1 MASPRTLLIFDLG
14 DARFGVDAMLVRESV
29 WLPELTPAEEAPPH
43 IAGIFSLRGQIVPVT
58 DLNLRFG
65 HPALPYRLS
74 DQVVVLELDQLLMGL
89 IVSEVREVIE
99 ISHDAIQPP
108 PKFDMETSAHA
119 HLVEGEVRVGDDIVT
134 LLDARQLVH
143 LPRPHPSLPPQAEE
157 GDKRPHPSL
166 PPQAEEGDKRPHP
179 NLPPQAEEG
188 DKHPHPNLPPL
199 AGEGVDAPSFARSAG
214 EVPNIPPPPLAGEGW
229 GGGHFCPQ
237 ATPQE
242 HAVYRTRAK
251 TLMEAATEEEGARLS
266 LAVVELDG
274 EYFGIELQAV
284 QEFCDIAQPSL
295 IPCCPPHIL
304 GAISLRGNLLT
315 LLDLRGALN
324 LPRAS
329 QDSGKAVITRA
340 PTSPGAGIG
349 EQLVGVAVDEV
360 HDVVYLRVEA
370 LQAAPAAHGA
380 EVKGT
385 APYGGKM
392 MAILNLP
399 ALLAREEWVV
409 NESV

>member
-1 MASPRTLLIFDLG
+1 MRAGQERG
-14 DARFGVDAMLVRESV
+14 DACGCS
-29 WLPELTPAEEAPPH
+29 
-43 IAGIFSLRGQIVPVT
+43 
-58 DLNLRFG
+58 
-65 HPALPYRLS
+65 
-74 DQVVVLELDQLLMGL
+74 
-89 IVSEVREVIE
+89 
-99 ISHDAIQPP
+99 
-108 PKFDMETSAHA
+108 
-119 HLVEGEVRVGDDIVT
+119 
-134 LLDARQLVH
+134 
-143 LPRPHPSLPPQAEE
+143 
-157 GDKRPHPSL
+157 
-166 PPQAEEGDKRPHP
+166 
-179 NLPPQAEEG
+179 
-188 DKHPHPNLPPL
+188 
-199 AGEGVDAPSFARSAG
+199 
-214 EVPNIPPPPLAGEGW
+214 
-229 GGGHFCPQ
+229 GGHFCPQ

-274 EYFGIELQAV
+274 
-284 QEFCDIAQPSL
+284 EFCDIAQPSL

-370 LQAAPAAHGA
+370 LQAAPAAHVA

-399 ALLAREEWVV
+399 ALLAREEWV
-409 NESV
+409 